1 MTTAVEDRLLRK
13 TLSNTD
19 KYLPLWILLA
29 VALGVTLSA
38 FTPGVSSF
46 LQRFTVG
53 GVSVPIAICLLIM
66 MYPVLAKV
74 RYGQASLVRHDRRL
88 VVPALALNWLVA
100 PALMFSLAWLFFPDN
115 TEIRTGLIIVGIAP
129 CIAMVMIW
137 IDLAG
142 GDREAG
148 AFMVAINAVI
158 QVFAFGVLGWF
169 YLQALPSW
177 IGLATTSSDFSF
189 WAITASVIVFL
200 GIPLVSGFLTRVIAE
215 RSRGRQWYEGV
226 LLPRLSPLALW
237 GLLATIALLFTL
249 QGEQV
254 LEQPLEIARIA
265 VPLLIYF
272 VVMFIAGFFT
282 GKMLGLSYMRTV
294 TVAFTASGN
303 NFELA
308 IAVAIATYGATSG
321 QALAGIVGPMVEVPV
336 LVAMVYVARWL
347 KPRVFPPDSA
357 AEASAAHATAQVR

>member
-19 KYLPLWILLA
+19 RFLPLWILLA
-29 VALGVTLSA
+29 VSLGVALSA
-38 FTPGVSSF
+38 FAPGVSSF
-46 LQRFTVG
+46 LHDFSVG
-53 GVSVPIAICLLIM
+53 TVSVPIAACLLIM

-74 RYGQASLVRHDRRL
+74 RYGQASLVRHDTRL
-88 VVPALALNWLVA
+88 VIPALTLNWIVA

-115 TEIRTGLIIVGIAP
+115 AEIRTGLIIVGIAP

-169 YLQALPSW
+169 YLQLLPSW
-177 IGLATTSSDFSF
+177 LGLSTTSSDFSF
-189 WAITASVIVFL
+189 WAITASVVFFL
-200 GIPLVSGFLTRVIAE
+200 GVPLISGFLTRVFFE
-215 RSRGRQWYEGV
+215 RSRGRDWYEAV
-226 LLPRLSPLALW
+226 FLPRISPLALW
-237 GLLATIALLFTL
+237 GLLATIALLFAL
-249 QGEQV
+249 QGQQV
-254 LEQPLEIARIA
+254 RDQPFQVVLIAL
-265 VPLLIYF
+265 PLLIYF
-272 VVMFIAGFFT
+272 FVMFVTGFFT
-282 GKMLGLSYMRTV
+282 GRALGLSYMRTV
-294 TVAFTASGN
+294 TMAFTASGN

-321 QALAGIVGPMVEVPV
+321 EALAGIVGPMVEVPV
-336 LVAMVYVARWL
+336 LIAMVYLARWL
-347 KPRVFPPDSA
+347 KSRVFPPETGA
-357 AEASAAHATAQVR
+357 